1 VGDSA
6 SRGRRLIASAIIAA
20 IFVPQIALADG
31 AGVIAVSTSDRAA
44 VAAAMSQAMAGRSSR
59 VLEDAVAEARGAVAA
74 GAVPVEALSAF
85 KRVRDEIDAGWRAYL
100 RVAVEQSR
108 DALVGAR
115 TDAEQ
120 LVALPGGAELY
131 ADAALRLGMVLAR
144 LNRRDEA
151 TAVIALAIAIDPD
164 RPVTTAEFSP
174 DLVDAVDAA
183 RGAPV
188 ALHAVHIDSLPAGA
202 AIRIDGR
209 DVGKAPLDVQVTRAQ
224 HLVIARAAQYHAAV
238 QGIAAD
244 ASAIEIQLEPDE
256 QATRISDGASIGMP
270 ELAAQQ
276 LVDATLRY
284 ADLDELVVV
293 ADTVRRGG
301 PTLLAQR
308 CAGPAP
314 ARCSAVVELGYT
326 DRTGLEAAARS
337 AWEAV
342 KVGDLRYEP
351 AVLTEREG
359 IRGGERHWYKS
370 PLVWTGVGAA
380 VVVGAVVAIVLVSG
394 ATPPPVVGVDGGAF
408 GKP

>member
-1 VGDSA
+1 V
-6 SRGRRLIASAIIAA
+6 IASAIVAA
-20 IFVPQIALADG
+20 ILAPQVAFADG
-31 AGVIAVSTSDRAA
+31 AGVIAVSRTDKAA
-44 VAAAMSQAMAGRSSR
+44 VATAMTQAMTGRSSR
-59 VLEDAVAEARGAVAA
+59 VVEDAVADARSAIAA
-74 GAVPVEALSAF
+74 GAVPVETLRAF
-85 KRVRDEIDAGWRAYL
+85 KRVRDEIDLGWRAYL

-115 TDAEQ
+115 TDAEP

-151 TAVIALAIAIDPD
+151 TAVLALALAIDPD

-174 DLVDAVDAA
+174 DLVEAVDAA
-183 RGAPV
+183 RAAPV
-188 ALHAVHIDSLPAGA
+188 ALHAVHIDSSPPGA

-224 HLVIARAAQYHAAV
+224 HLVIAREAQYHAAV

-244 ASAIEIQLEPDE
+244 ANAIEVQLEPDE
-256 QATRISDGASIGMP
+256 QATRIAEGASTGMS
-270 ELAAQQ
+270 ELGAQQ
-276 LVDATLRY
+276 LVDTTLRY
-284 ADLDELVVV
+284 ADLDEVVV
-293 ADTVRRGG
+293 VTDTVRRGG

-308 CAGPAP
+308 CAGPSP
-314 ARCSAVVELGYT
+314 ARCSAVVEIGYA
-326 DRTGLEAAARS
+326 DPSGLAAAARS

-351 AVLTEREG
+351 AVLSEHDASG
-359 IRGGERHWYKS
+359 GGERHWYKS

-394 ATPPPVVGVDGGAF
+394 STPPPVVGADGGLF